1 MPVLRVIL
9 IVISSIILGTA
20 AILVTPFNYKGKGVF
35 YVYRIFAKIVLFLS
49 GIRLEVIFKQNLKEG
64 KEYIFVSNHLSYLD
78 IPVLM
83 TALPR
88 NIRFIYKK
96 SLSWMPIFGWAM
108 YLGGYIP
115 IDRTNAREAIKS
127 LKKAVVKL
135 NNYISVIIF
144 PEGTRSKDGRTA
156 DFKKGAFMLAGM
168 AKSEIVPVSIIG
180 TDSIMPK
187 HGINIKPGT
196 VKVIIETPVTFKN
209 DKGFMNS
216 VRENIIENINLNNK
230 F

>member
-1 MPVLRVIL
+1 M
-9 IVISSIILGTA
+9 VISSVTLGTA
-20 AILVTPFNYKGKGVF
+20 AILAAPFNYKGKSIYF
-35 YVYRIFAKIVLFLS
+35 VYRIFGKVILFLS
-49 GIRLEVIFKQNLKEG
+49 GIRLEVIFKQNLEEG

-96 SLSWMPIFGWAM
+96 SLSWVPIFGWAM

-115 IDRTNAREAIKS
+115 IDRANAREAIKS
-127 LKKAVVKL
+127 LKKAAEKL
-135 NNYISVIIF
+135 NKFLSIIIF

-187 HGINIKPGT
+187 YGINIKPGT
-196 VKVIIETPVTFKN
+196 VKVIIDTPVTYMN
-209 DKGFMNS
+209 DKGFMNRI
-216 VRENIIENINLNNK
+216 REKIIENINLNNK
-230 F
+230 L